1 MFNLFSTRTVA
12 SITASL
18 SSMVSQ
24 LEAHAEG
31 KLIELEDHTRIVEER
46 WKIIAEVKA
55 EIEAAKAV
63 GAKIKALFS

>member
-18 SSMVSQ
+18 SSMVTQ

-31 KLIELEDHTRIVEER
+31 KLIELEDHTRIVNER
-46 WKIIAEVKA
+46 WKVIAEVKS
-55 EIEAAKAV
+55 EIEAAKTA
-63 GAKIKALFS
+63 AKKIAALFS